1 MVTHY
6 AFRPISKIPIIGV
19 STIYLFL
26 LSPLI
31 LKPQSVVSRL
41 LHIGFAA
48 IFGYLFIRTIFL
60 KNYVTVTPDSL
71 IIRKVLYNQKILLK
85 NIKKVTVY
93 DDEYSF
99 FQQKRIVFKLS
110 WWRDVRL
117 AKACVKSSDWPS
129 LVNWAVNLQPQQ

>member
-6 AFRPISKIPIIGV
+6 AFRPISKIPMIAFSAIGIFLMYLAISNPHSEV
-19 STIYLFL
+19 SIL
-26 LSPLI
+26 LP
-31 LKPQSVVSRL
+31 
-41 LHIGFAA
+41 IGLAA

-71 IIRKVLYNQKILLK
+71 IIREVLYNQNILLK

-129 LVNWAVNLQPQQ
+129 LVNWAASLQPQQ